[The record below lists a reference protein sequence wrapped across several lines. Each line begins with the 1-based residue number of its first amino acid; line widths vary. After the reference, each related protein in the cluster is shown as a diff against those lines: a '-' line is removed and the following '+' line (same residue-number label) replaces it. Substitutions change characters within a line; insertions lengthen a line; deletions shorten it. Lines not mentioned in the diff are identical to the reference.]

1 MKKLTYRNEL
11 IKQLYFSGTLS
22 CTELSMM
29 MGKSLPLITKTLN
42 ELISDGFINEI
53 GLAPSTGGRR
63 SLMYSL
69 SSDIF
74 YIVTVAM
81 DQFITRIAI
90 VDINN
95 NPVCGIHKFQL
106 PLENNPDAL
115 HRIAD
120 IIEQEIQSSG
130 IDRAKIAGIGI
141 GMPGLVD
148 SSEGINYSFISN
160 QTNSISKYITE
171 ITQLPVFI
179 DNDSRII
186 ALAEKKFGAAK
197 NCRNSMVINI
207 GWGIGLGLILNS
219 ELFRGENGFS
229 GEFSHIPIFEN
240 DKLCSCGKKG
250 CLETASSLLVVLD
263 KIRAGLQSG
272 KQSLL
277 QELSADNNNE
287 KDMEAMIEAVLAG
300 DQFLIGLIS
309 EAGYTIGRGVAILIH
324 LLNPEKIILTGR
336 GAALGKI
343 WISPIQQALNENCI
357 PRLAAGISINIS
369 ELGYNAEIIGAACLV
384 MENLNIPPKSKHK
397 TLNNDNHLKKI

>member
-1 MKKLTYRNEL
+1 
-11 IKQLYFSGTLS
+11 
-22 CTELSMM
+22 
-29 MGKSLPLITKTLN
+29 MGKSLPLITKIIN
-42 ELISDGFINEI
+42 ELITEGYIQET

-63 SLMYSL
+63 SLIYSL
-69 SSDIF
+69 ISDMF

-90 VDINN
+90 VDSNN
-95 NPVCGIHKFQL
+95 KPVNGIHKFPL
-106 PLENNPDAL
+106 PLLNNPDAL
-115 HRIAD
+115 YQIAN
-120 IIEQEIQSSG
+120 IIDQEIRSSG
-130 IDRAKIAGIGI
+130 IDKAKIAGIGI
-141 GMPGLVD
+141 GMPGLID
-148 SSEGINYSFISN
+148 STEGINYSFISYDN
-160 QTNSISKYITE
+160 NSITRYINE
-171 ITQLPVFI
+171 LTQLPVFI

-186 ALAEKKFGAAK
+186 ALAEKKFGAAYNSK
-197 NCRNSMVINI
+197 NAMVINI

-229 GEFSHIPIFEN
+229 GELSHIPIFEN

-263 KIRAGLQSG
+263 KIREGLQSG

-277 QELSADNNNE
+277 QQISVDNNYE
-287 KDMEAMIEAVLAG
+287 KDLEAMIAAVLAG

-357 PRLAAGISINIS
+357 PRLAAGITINIS
-369 ELGYNAEIIGAACLV
+369 ELGYDAEIIGAACLV
-384 MENLNIPPKSKHK
+384 MENYNISPNSKHK
-397 TLNNDNHLKKI
+397 TINNDNHLKKN